1 MPLSV
6 YFKNTAVSYALDWYK
21 KNGLKSNSLYIPLH
35 FFYGHCCMSS
45 ILNNSRTVII
55 ELLIQLINIMK
66 IFRNR
71 SVRESL
77 YWVITGY
84 KFVTCIKSLMKIN
97 FVSSSADD
105 ISNLLTVSYLP
116 LLPVRTSKYN
126 PYFHSFILWAI

>member
-1 MPLSV
+1 MHAS
-6 YFKNTAVSYALDWYK
+6 S
-21 KNGLKSNSLYIPLH
+21 
-35 FFYGHCCMSS
+35 SS
-45 ILNNSRTVII
+45 IKIQNEIKTGKIETTLSISITSTIYHSELYTFYCII
-55 ELLIQLINIMK
+55 RHLRQLINIMK
-66 IFRNR
+66 IFQNS

-116 LLPVRTSKYN
+116 LLPV
-126 PYFHSFILWAI
+126 